1 MSNVPA
7 ELSYT
12 SEHEWVSAL
21 TAEGTVRVGITDH
34 AQDAL
39 GDVVYVD
46 LPSVG
51 DSVAAEDSFGEIES
65 TKSVSDLF
73 APIAGEIVAVN
84 EGLEDDPALVNS
96 DPYGEGWIIEIRPEN
111 ADDLANGL
119 ESFSREN
126 VDSDFHAEIYKVGSL
141 ITAKVKIGG
150 REVTISDD
158 GKR

>member
-51 DSVAAEDSFGEIES
+51 DSVVAEDSFGEIES

-96 DPYGEGWIIEIRPEN
+96 DPYGEGWIVELRPEN
-111 ADDLANGL
+111 ADDLANL
-119 ESFSREN
+119 L
-126 VDSDFHAEIYKVGSL
+126 DAEAYKAEL
-141 ITAKVKIGG
+141 
-150 REVTISDD
+150 
-158 GKR
+158 GKL